1 MTKAT
6 DTQFTADELALMNG
20 TAEPD
25 QDAGTDDTPAVAVAE
40 NDDEDQPEG
49 DTAPA
54 EAAPAAADE
63 AAPASDEPAA
73 AEPFI
78 PKFDAT
84 GPENYDEAKKAIRAE
99 KLELRTKWSSG
110 DMTDEQFAEA
120 EAAVEDKMEALQA
133 EFLTSQALARANQQ
147 IQAQKATQTL
157 NAIAIQAK
165 AQGIDYADEGLAIL
179 FDAKM
184 KAVKADQAFAGK
196 HFADIAAEAHK
207 RVASLLG
214 KDKPQPTGTKA
225 DGTKPAERVQIPP
238 TLSGLPAAAAMPV
251 GQDLAAQLDAID
263 DPDQL
268 EARWASLPTAQ
279 RNAML
284 RSTLPQP
291 GRR

>member
-1 MTKAT
+1 MNKAQ

-25 QDAGTDDTPAVAVAE
+25 QDTSTDDTPAVAVAE

-63 AAPASDEPAA
+63 APASDEPAA

-84 GPENYDEAKKAIRAE
+84 GPENYDEAKKAIRDE
-99 KLELRTKWSSG
+99 KTALRAKWSSG
-110 DMTDEQFAEA
+110 DLTDEQFAEA

-147 IQAQKATQTL
+147 IQAQQATQTL
-157 NAIAIQAK
+157 NAIATQAK

-196 HFADIAAEAHK
+196 DFADIAAEAHK

-214 KDKPQPTGTKA
+214 KDKQQPTGTKA
-225 DGTKPAERVQIPP
+225 DGAPPAERVRIPP
-238 TLSGLPAAAAMPV
+238 TLSGMPAAAAMPV